1 MPYRGTNA
9 KRNVVHDK
17 SRATIRSGSRDN
29 FLAEKKERE
38 HELASAKE
46 KIAKFRNDG
55 FHFKSKEVIQDNV
68 RVVFANER
76 NEEKQIEFLFPD
88 NFDILKEYFDKVNA
102 H

>member
-29 FLAEKKERE
+29 FLNEKKERE

-46 KIAKFRNDG
+46 KITKFRNDG
-55 FHFKSKEVIQDNV
+55 YRFKSKEVIQDSI

-76 NEEKQIEFLFPD
+76 NEEKQIDFLFPD
-88 NFDILKEYFDKVNA
+88 NYDILKEYFDKVNA

>member
-17 SRATIRSGSRDN
+17 SNATIRSGSRDN
-29 FLAEKKERE
+29 FLSEKKEHE

-46 KIAKFRNDG
+46 KITKFRNDG
-55 FHFKSKEVIQDNV
+55 YRFKAKEVIQGNI

-88 NFDILKEYFDKVNA
+88 NFDILKEYFEKIDA